1 MKKLSQSHLREGRNP
16 TIQIATD
23 PFYPKT
29 SGSSGFAAAS
39 YAGII
44 RCSASR
50 ATGTRLPDI
59 RKRLPGDAA
68 GTDASDEALIKAI
81 GRGDRHAMALLYG
94 RHHLKVYRF
103 ALRITSDPASAED
116 VVSDVFLDVWRRA
129 GAFKA
134 RAQVST
140 WLLAIARN
148 KSFSALRRASA
159 EHLDCA
165 TIEVSDPSDNPE
177 VLMHK
182 KGRSEVIRKCLSKLS
197 AVQREVIDLVYYHEK
212 SVAEV
217 ARIVGVPANTVKT
230 RMFHAR
236 QRIGALL
243 HAAEHGNL

>member
-1 MKKLSQSHLREGRNP
+1 MRKLSQSHLPDNEILAMQLAIHP
-16 TIQIATD
+16 LH
-23 PFYPKT
+23 PKT
-29 SGSSGFAAAS
+29 SGPSGLAAVG

-44 RCSASR
+44 RSSASR
-50 ATGTRLPDI
+50 ATDTRAPDI
-59 RKRLPGDAA
+59 RKGLLDHPA
-68 GTDASDEALIKAI
+68 GTDAPDEALIKAI

-94 RHHLKVYRF
+94 RHHVQVFRF

-159 EHLDCA
+159 EHLDCE

-177 VLMHK
+177 LLMHK

-243 HAAEHGNL
+243 HAAGHGDL